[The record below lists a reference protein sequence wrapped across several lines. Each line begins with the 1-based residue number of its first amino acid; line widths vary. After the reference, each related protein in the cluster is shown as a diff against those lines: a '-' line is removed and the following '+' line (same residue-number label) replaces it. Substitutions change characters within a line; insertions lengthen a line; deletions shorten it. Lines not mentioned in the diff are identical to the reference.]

1 MPKASNPDFF
11 RQSDEAIRTR
21 LDLGMSAAFGQT
33 VFSLKEKMTLA
44 CRLLADEGH
53 ARTLAGQVTVRD
65 LGGSGYWTTGFGAG
79 LAETTVTNL
88 VRVDDSMTPTEGPG
102 LPNPAVRF
110 HLWIY
115 QRRSDLNC
123 IVHTHPPHCCAL
135 GLIGE
140 PLAIAHMDAT
150 VFYDDCAFLPT
161 WPGLPV
167 ANEEGQIIADALG
180 GKHSIL
186 LAHHGMLTTGSS
198 LEEAL
203 YLAVLLEHAAEVQLL
218 ARSTGQPIRQ
228 IDPALARDA
237 RDFMR
242 KPSMISGTFAYWARR
257 TLKRHPDLSNA
268 AP

>member
-1 MPKASNPDFF
+1 MPEPSNPRFF
-11 RQSDEAIRTR
+11 IQSGEAIRAR
-21 LDLGMSAAFGQT
+21 LDQDMSAALGQT
-33 VFSLKEKMTLA
+33 ELSIKEKIAVA

-65 LGGSGYWTTGFGAG
+65 PGASSYWTTGFGAG

-88 VRVDDSMTPTEGPG
+88 VRVDDSMTPIEGPG
-102 LPNPAVRF
+102 IPNPAVRF

-123 IVHTHPPHCCAL
+123 IIHTHPPHCCAL

-140 PLAIAHMDAT
+140 PLSVAHMDAA
-150 VFYDDCAFLPT
+150 VFYDDCAFLGT

-180 GKHSIL
+180 SKRSIL

-218 ARSTGQPIRQ
+218 ALSTGQPIRQ
-228 IDPALARDA
+228 IDPTLARDA

-242 KPSMISGTFAYWARR
+242 KPSMINGTFAYWSRQ
-257 TLKRHPDLSNA
+257 TLKRHPDLLGA
-268 AP
+268 VP

>member
-1 MPKASNPDFF
+1 MPDASDPGFF
-11 RQSDEAIRTR
+11 SQSGEAIRAR
-21 LDLGMSAAFGQT
+21 LDQNMSAALPQT
-33 VFSLKEKMTLA
+33 KLPLKEKMALA

-65 LGGSGYWTTGFGAG
+65 PAGGGYWTTGLGAG

-88 VRVDDSMTPTEGPG
+88 VRVDDSMTPMEGPG
-102 LPNPAVRF
+102 IPNPAVRF

-123 IVHTHPPHCCAL
+123 IIHTHPPHCCAL

-140 PLAIAHMDAT
+140 PLSVAHMDAA
-150 VFYDDCAFLPT
+150 VFYDDCAFLRT

-180 GKHSIL
+180 CKRSIL

-218 ARSTGQPIRQ
+218 ALSTGQPIRQ

-242 KPSMISGTFAYWARR
+242 KPSMINGTFAYWSRQ
-257 TLKRHPDLSNA
+257 TLKRHRDLLG
-268 AP
+268 PVP